1 MSRRWAAPRDEGP
14 LAPRAVRLRN
24 SCLGALS
31 RRTSRRPPTS
41 VELAKIRSDLGLR
54 DAWDWWSTLDSPTEL
69 VGTISRRSAHRVDWK
84 RAAIAVLAT
93 GAWLIVPA
101 AAVAVAVALVPIG

>member
-1 MSRRWAAPRDEGP
+1 
-14 LAPRAVRLRN
+14 LRN
-24 SCLGALS
+24 SCLEALS

-54 DAWDWWSTLDSPTEL
+54 EAWDWWATLDSPTQL
-69 VGTISRRSAHRVDWK
+69 VRPISRRSARRGDWK
-84 RAAIAVLAT
+84 RAAIVLLAT

-101 AAVAVAVALVPIG
+101 VAAVAVALVPIG

>member
-1 MSRRWAAPRDEGP
+1 
-14 LAPRAVRLRN
+14 LRN

-31 RRTSRRPPTS
+31 RRTSRRPPTA

-54 DAWDWWSTLDSPTEL
+54 EAWEWWSKLDSPTEL
-69 VGTISRRSAHRVDWK
+69 VRTIPRRSLRGDWK

-93 GAWLIVPA
+93 GAWLIVR
-101 AAVAVAVALVPIG
+101 IG

>member
-1 MSRRWAAPRDEGP
+1 
-14 LAPRAVRLRN
+14 LRN

-31 RRTSRRPPTS
+31 RRTLRRPPTP
-41 VELAKIRSDLGLR
+41 VELSKIRGDLGLR
-54 DAWDWWSTLDSPTEL
+54 EAWEWWSTLDSPTEL
-69 VGTISRRSAHRVDWK
+69 VGAVSRRSARTHRGDWK

-101 AAVAVAVALVPIG
+101 AAAILPIR

>member
-1 MSRRWAAPRDEGP
+1 
-14 LAPRAVRLRN
+14 LRN

-31 RRTSRRPPTS
+31 RRTARRPPTP

-54 DAWDWWSTLDSPTEL
+54 EAWEWWSTVDSPTEL
-69 VGTISRRSAHRVDWK
+69 VRAISRRSVRGDWK

-101 AAVAVAVALVPIG
+101 AALFRIG

>member
-1 MSRRWAAPRDEGP
+1 
-14 LAPRAVRLRN
+14 LRN

-41 VELAKIRSDLGLR
+41 GELEKIRSDLGLR
-54 DAWDWWSTLDSPTEL
+54 EAWDWWSTLDSPTEL
-69 VGTISRRSAHRVDWK
+69 VRPISRRSAHRGDWK

-93 GAWLIVPA
+93 GAWLIVPGA
-101 AAVAVAVALVPIG
+101 AAVALPLLRIG

>member
-1 MSRRWAAPRDEGP
+1 M
-14 LAPRAVRLRN
+14 APRAVRLRN
-24 SCLGALS
+24 SCLSALS

-54 DAWDWWSTLDSPTEL
+54 EAWDWWFTLDSPTEL
-69 VGTISRRSAHRVDWK
+69 LQPISRRSTRRGDWK

-93 GAWLIVPA
+93 GAWLIVPT
-101 AAVAVAVALVPIG
+101 VAVLALVRIG

>member
-1 MSRRWAAPRDEGP
+1 
-14 LAPRAVRLRN
+14 LRN

-31 RRTSRRPPTS
+31 RRTSRRPPTP

-54 DAWDWWSTLDSPTEL
+54 EAWEWWSTLDSPTEL
-69 VGTISRRSAHRVDWK
+69 VRTISRRSVRGDWK

-93 GAWLIVPA
+93 GAWLIVRF
-101 AAVAVAVALVPIG
+101 